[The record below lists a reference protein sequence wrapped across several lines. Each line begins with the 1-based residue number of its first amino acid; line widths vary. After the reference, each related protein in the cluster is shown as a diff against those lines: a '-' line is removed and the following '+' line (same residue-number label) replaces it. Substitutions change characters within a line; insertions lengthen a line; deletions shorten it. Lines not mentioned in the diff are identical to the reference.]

1 MPSECESF
9 EALLDGSKGM
19 VDGSTAGADDAA
31 AILYTSGTTA
41 RPKGVT
47 HTHGTLASA
56 VLNYVEAVGLG
67 AEDVVLGMLS
77 MSHIFG
83 YTLQLLSPLS
93 VGATVVA
100 APSFDAARVLDAVR
114 RHRVTHLYGLP
125 LMFDTLTRDPLGES
139 TAFQSLR
146 YCLAGGDAVS
156 RTLSDRVRDVL
167 SVELHEGCGMT
178 EVIPYALNRPC
189 IENRVGSIGQPS
201 AGMELRL
208 VDEMGKDVSEG
219 EVGEILVRSK
229 AVMRGYWEDAE
240 ATAAAL
246 QDGWFHTGDL
256 GRRDTAGYYWF
267 VGRRKEI
274 IVRGGSNIS
283 PLEVEAVL
291 ARHPAVQ
298 EVGVV
303 GVPHPAL
310 GEMVAAFVVLKSGA
324 DSSEQDLRRFA
335 AERIAEYKVP
345 ERMTF
350 LADLPRGLTGKVQRR
365 TLREWGAAAAQ
376 S

>member
-1 MPSECESF
+1 
-9 EALLDGSKGM
+9 
-19 VDGSTAGADDAA
+19 
-31 AILYTSGTTA
+31 
-41 RPKGVT
+41 
-47 HTHGTLASA
+47 
-56 VLNYVEAVGLG
+56 
-67 AEDVVLGMLS
+67 
-77 MSHIFG
+77 
-83 YTLQLLSPLS
+83 
-93 VGATVVA
+93 
-100 APSFDAARVLDAVR
+100 
-114 RHRVTHLYGLP
+114 
-125 LMFDTLTRDPLGES
+125 MFDTLTRDPLDEA

-156 RTLSDRVRDVL
+156 RRLSDRVRDVL
-167 SVELHEGCGMT
+167 RVELHEGCGMT
-178 EVIPYALNRPC
+178 EVIPYALNRPG

-219 EVGEILVRSK
+219 EVGEILVRST

-246 QDGWFHTGDL
+246 KDGWFHTGDL
-256 GRRDTAGYYWF
+256 GRRDAAGYYWF